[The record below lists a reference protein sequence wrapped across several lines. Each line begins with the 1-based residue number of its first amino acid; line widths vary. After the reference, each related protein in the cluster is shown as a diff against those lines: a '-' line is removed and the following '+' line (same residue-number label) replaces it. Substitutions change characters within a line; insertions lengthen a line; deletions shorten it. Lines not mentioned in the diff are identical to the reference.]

1 MTNKKSN
8 ILPIVVMYLLF
19 FMIAFVTNL
28 CNPMAVIVKNNFE
41 MSNFAAQLG
50 NAANFI
56 AYAVMGIPAGM
67 LLKKIGYRKTALV
80 AIWSDLSAYSCNTC
94 LAGRLFK
101 VLVYILQALSS
112 QVFVCVCLIR

>member
-28 CNPMAVIVKNNFE
+28 CNPMAVIVKNNFA

-50 NAANFI
+50 NAATLSH
-56 AYAVMGIPAGM
+56 M
-67 LLKKIGYRKTALV
+67 LQWV
-80 AIWSDLSAYSCNTC
+80 
-94 LAGRLFK
+94 
-101 VLVYILQALSS
+101 S
-112 QVFVCVCLIR
+112 QQVCC

>member
-28 CNPMAVIVKNNFE
+28 CNPMAVIVKNNFA

-56 AYAVMGIPAGM
+56 AYAAMGIPAGM

-80 AIWSDLSAYSCNTC
+80 AILVGFICNICLVGLLS
-94 LAGRLFK
+94 K
-101 VLVYILQALSS
+101 VLQYI
-112 QVFVCVCLIR
+112 

>member
-28 CNPMAVIVKNNFE
+28 CNPMAVIVKNNFA

-56 AYAVMGIPAGM
+56 AYAAMGIPAGM
-67 LLKKIGYRKTALV
+67 LLKKNTPIPYALHCFIDDFRKE
-80 AIWSDLSAYSCNTC
+80 N
-94 LAGRLFK
+94 
-101 VLVYILQALSS
+101 
-112 QVFVCVCLIR
+112 

>member
-41 MSNFAAQLG
+41 MSTLQHNWAMRLTLSH
-50 NAANFI
+50 
-56 AYAVMGIPAGM
+56 M
-67 LLKKIGYRKTALV
+67 L
-80 AIWSDLSAYSCNTC
+80 
-94 LAGRLFK
+94 
-101 VLVYILQALSS
+101 
-112 QVFVCVCLIR
+112 